1 MHYSKQGAL
10 LYMEAEI
17 FVDSVGFPED
27 KLYECYAS
35 KVHTIL
41 KLLINT
47 VVQYNTI
54 QYNTIQYNTIQY
66 NTIQYNTI
74 QYNSS
79 LFVVNG
85 HRPKTQITSIKQK

>member
-1 MHYSKQGAL
+1 MKAD
-10 LYMEAEI
+10 I

-27 KLYECYAS
+27 KLYECYAF

-47 VVQYNTI
+47 VEQYNTI

-74 QYNSS
+74 QYNTP

-85 HRPKTQITSIKQK
+85 HRPKNTNNLHKTKVMF